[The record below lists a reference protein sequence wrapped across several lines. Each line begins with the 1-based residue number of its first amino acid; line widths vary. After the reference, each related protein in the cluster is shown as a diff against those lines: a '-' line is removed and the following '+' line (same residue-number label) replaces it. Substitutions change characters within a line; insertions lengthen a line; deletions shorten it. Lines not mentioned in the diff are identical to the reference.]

1 MRVLVVG
8 AGAIGGYFGGRLL
21 QAGRDV
27 TFLVRPRRAAELASA
42 GLVIK
47 SPHGDL
53 RLKAPPTILSEN
65 LRAAFDLVLL
75 SCKAYDLA
83 EAVHSFAAA
92 VGPATLI
99 LPLLNGMRHLD
110 ALDERFGAPRVL
122 GGLCI
127 IAATLDAERS
137 VAHLNEHHSL
147 VFGARDGAEGERAE
161 RDDARSE
168 RVRGVEHALQNAGF
182 DARRS
187 GLIVQEMWEKWVL
200 LAALAGVTCL
210 MRASIGDTMAAPG
223 GGPLILEFL
232 DECAA
237 IAAGAGFA
245 PRAAFLDRARAVLTV
260 KDSTLT
266 ASMLRDLE
274 SNAPVEADHVLG
286 DLLRR
291 RRDLAASD
299 AEPSPLSIAYAHLKA
314 YETRRARML
323 AAAQHAGS

>member
-1 MRVLVVG
+1 MTVRVLVVG

-47 SPHGDL
+47 SPLGDL
-53 RLKAPPTILSEN
+53 RLAAPPTILAEN
-65 LRAAFDLVLL
+65 LRETFDLVLL

-83 EAVHSFAAA
+83 AAVNSFAAA
-92 VGPATLI
+92 VGPTTLI

-110 ALDERFGAPRVL
+110 VLDERFGASRVL

-137 VAHLNEHHSL
+137 VVHLNEHDSL
-147 VFGARDGAEGERAE
+147 VFGPRDGAE
-161 RDDARSE
+161 RDGARSE
-168 RVRGVEHALQNAGF
+168 RIRGVENTLQNAGF
-182 DARRS
+182 DARLS
-187 GLIVQEMWEKWVL
+187 DQIVHEMWEKWVL

-210 MRASIGDTMAAPG
+210 MRASIGDTMAAAG
-223 GGPLILEFL
+223 GGPLILEIL

-237 IAAGAGFA
+237 IAAGASFA
-245 PRAAFLDRARAVLTV
+245 PRAAFLDRARAALTA

-291 RRDLAASD
+291 RSGSAASR
-299 AEPSPLSIAYAHLKA
+299 AEPSPLSIAYTHLTA
-314 YETRRARML
+314 YETRRSRIL

>member
-27 TFLVRPRRAAELASA
+27 TFLVRPRRAAQLASA

-47 SPHGDL
+47 SPRGDL
-53 RLKAPPTILSEN
+53 RLQAPPTILSEN
-65 LRAAFDLVLL
+65 IREAFDLVLL

-83 EAVHSFAAA
+83 GAVDSFAAA
-92 VGPATLI
+92 IGPATLI

-110 ALDERFGAPRVL
+110 ALDERFGASHVL

-127 IAATLDAERS
+127 IASTLDAERS
-137 VAHLNEHHSL
+137 VVHLNDQDSL
-147 VFGARDGAEGERAE
+147 VFGVRDGAE
-161 RDDARSE
+161 RDQARSE
-168 RVRGVEHALQNAGF
+168 CVRGIENELQNAGF
-182 DARRS
+182 DARLS
-187 GLIVQEMWEKWVL
+187 GQIVQEMWEKWVL

-210 MRASIGDTMAAPG
+210 MRAAIGDTVASPG
-223 GGPLILEFL
+223 GGPLILEML

-237 IAAGAGFA
+237 IAAGEGFA
-245 PRAAFLDRARAVLTV
+245 PRAAFLDRARAALTA

-291 RRDLAASD
+291 RRGLATSRA
-299 AEPSPLSIAYAHLKA
+299 APSPLSLAYTHLKA
-314 YETRRARML
+314 YETRRARIL
-323 AAAQHAGS
+323 AAAQHAGR